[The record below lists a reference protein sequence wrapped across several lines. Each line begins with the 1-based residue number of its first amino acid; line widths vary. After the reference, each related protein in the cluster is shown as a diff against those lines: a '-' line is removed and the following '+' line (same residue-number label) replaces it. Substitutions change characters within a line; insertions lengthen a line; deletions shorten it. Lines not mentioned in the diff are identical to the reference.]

1 MRSRSRSAKWVDISP
16 RARSSTLR
24 NRRGSSSS
32 SVRASARAW
41 KRPPRRIL
49 RARIRTFTRLLKWSA
64 RRSSRAISSRL
75 RSTCRTAISS
85 CPRDQGW
92 GSSCRMRRWR
102 SIRSTRRPWSSA
114 LPPEAD
120 VRITRI
126 TCAAAGRAAPEWRR
140 TMLKIRVRSAAL
152 LCAVAAMSTAA
163 AWAEYPERPI
173 RVIALNP
180 PGGVSDTVARAVG
193 ERLAE
198 RVGQPVI
205 VDNRVAANGIVGSEI
220 VAKAPPDGHTLLLG
234 FVGNLSINPGLFK
247 KLPYDSEKD
256 FAPISLAARSPIVV
270 VAHLALPVTSIG
282 ELVSLVKGQPSKYAY
297 ASSGNGNGNHLAT
310 ELLAT
315 MTGMQLVHVP
325 YKGGPPAPADPAG
338 CADRSRV
345 RRSGFRGDDLVR
357 LSGSRGNAQ
366 GRRAPPQR

>member
-1 MRSRSRSAKWVDISP
+1 
-16 RARSSTLR
+16 
-24 NRRGSSSS
+24 
-32 SVRASARAW
+32 
-41 KRPPRRIL
+41 
-49 RARIRTFTRLLKWSA
+49 
-64 RRSSRAISSRL
+64 
-75 RSTCRTAISS
+75 
-85 CPRDQGW
+85 
-92 GSSCRMRRWR
+92 
-102 SIRSTRRPWSSA
+102 
-114 LPPEAD
+114 
-120 VRITRI
+120 
-126 TCAAAGRAAPEWRR
+126 
-140 TMLKIRVRSAAL
+140 MLKICMTSAAS
-152 LCAVAAMSTAA
+152 LCVAAVMSAA
-163 AWAEYPERPI
+163 PARADYPERPI

-180 PGGVSDTVARAVG
+180 PGGVSDTVARTVG

-234 FVGNLSINPGLFK
+234 FVGNLSINPGLFR

-270 VAHLALPVTSIG
+270 VANPALPVTSIK

-325 YKGGPPAPADPAG
+325 YKGGPPALTAVIQGEVSLMLANSVFAVPQVKAGRVKALAVTTAQRLPILPDVPTVTESGVADFVVTTWFGFLAPAG
-338 CADRSRV
+338 TPKAIVHRLNAEIASILSDPNVRSALDRAGLMPES
-345 RRSGFRGDDLVR
+345 STPEEFGR
-357 LSGSRGNAQ
+357 LIRTEKDRWSKIIKLTNAKP
-366 GRRAPPQR
+366 G

>member
-1 MRSRSRSAKWVDISP
+1 MMLKLCVTSAASLCVVV
-16 RARSSTLR
+16 AVST
-24 NRRGSSSS
+24 
-32 SVRASARAW
+32 APARA
-41 KRPPRRIL
+41 
-49 RARIRTFTRLLKWSA
+49 
-64 RRSSRAISSRL
+64 
-75 RSTCRTAISS
+75 
-85 CPRDQGW
+85 D
-92 GSSCRMRRWR
+92 
-102 SIRSTRRPWSSA
+102 
-114 LPPEAD
+114 
-120 VRITRI
+120 
-126 TCAAAGRAAPEWRR
+126 
-140 TMLKIRVRSAAL
+140 
-152 LCAVAAMSTAA
+152 
-163 AWAEYPERPI
+163 YPERPI

-270 VAHLALPVTSIG
+270 VANPALPVTSIK
-282 ELVSLVKGQPSKYAY
+282 ELVSLVKGQPNKYAY

-325 YKGGPPAPADPAG
+325 YKGGPPALTAVIQGEVSLMLANSVFAVPQVKGGRVKALAVTTAQRLPILPDVPTVAESGVPDFVVTTWFGFLAPAG
-338 CADRSRV
+338 TPKAIVNRLNAEIVSILSDANVRAALDRAGLMPES
-345 RRSGFRGDDLVR
+345 STPEQFGR
-357 LSGSRGNAQ
+357 LIRTEKDRWSKIIKHTNAKP
-366 GRRAPPQR
+366 G